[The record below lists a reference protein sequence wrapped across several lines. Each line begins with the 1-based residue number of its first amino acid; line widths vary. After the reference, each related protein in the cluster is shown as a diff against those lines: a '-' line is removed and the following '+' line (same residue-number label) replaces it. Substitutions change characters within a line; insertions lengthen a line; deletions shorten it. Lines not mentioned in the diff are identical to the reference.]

1 MYRPHKNGVD
11 DLVLLKELS
20 NESIGD
26 TLKQHFAAD
35 EIYVRRTRRAWGR
48 AWGQGVGAEREGEG
62 EREREGERG
71 ERERGR
77 VCEPPVPG

>member
-35 EIYVRRTRRAWGR
+35 EIYVHRTGR
-48 AWGQGVGAEREGEG
+48 AWGQGVGAGRRGRASG
-62 EREREGERG
+62 QRERERERREGERKG
-71 ERERGR
+71 L
-77 VCEPPVPG
+77 